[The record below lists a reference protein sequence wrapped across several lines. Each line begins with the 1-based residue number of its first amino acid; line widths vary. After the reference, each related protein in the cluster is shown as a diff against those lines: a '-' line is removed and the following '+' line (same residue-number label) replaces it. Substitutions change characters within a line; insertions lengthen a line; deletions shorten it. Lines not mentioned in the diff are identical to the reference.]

1 MEWITDEEWGLRL
14 KRDRAR
20 RAAAYNRIKQ
30 AGICPQCRKA
40 PAAPGKT
47 RCAYCAAAQV
57 AGQRERK
64 KRRNAAG
71 LCASCGRVLPDNYAR
86 KNCLDCLQKDRV
98 WHIKAALK
106 KEGIS

>member
-1 MEWITDEEWGLRL
+1 MKWLTNEEWELRL

-47 RCAYCAAAQV
+47 YCAYCTATQV
-57 AGQRERK
+57 AKAKERK
-64 KRRNAAG
+64 NRRRAAG
-71 LCASCGRVLPDNYAR
+71 LCIDCGRPLPDNYAHAT
-86 KNCLDCLQKDRV
+86 CEDCLEKRRARQLKS
-98 WHIKAALK
+98 ILK